1 MEKAHLD
8 KHPLLG
14 AVADGEQ
21 SFGADAEIAP
31 HSIHLRQVVGGVL
44 IFGGII
50 AVIVSWFGISGTL
63 DPGKQMPYLI
73 SGGIGGA
80 MAVAI
85 GVTSLISNE
94 HARDRDSLD
103 ELYGRLEAM
112 EATVDGIEE
121 HLVRLRYQVIEAVNG
136 KAATSRGKPVR
147 RADAAPVS
155 RQQRRERQPGVE
167 RTPRSH

>member
-1 MEKAHLD
+1 MDKAHLD

-21 SFGADAEIAP
+21 PLGVDADIAP
-31 HSIHLRQVVGGVL
+31 HSIHLRQVVGGIF
-44 IFGGII
+44 IFGGVL

-85 GVTSLISNE
+85 GVTLLISNE

-112 EATVDGIEE
+112 EAMVDGVEQ
-121 HLVRLRYQVIEAVNG
+121 HLVRLRFQISEAANTQP
-136 KAATSRGKPVR
+136 ASPRPRAR
-147 RADAAPVS
+147 RLK
-155 RQQRRERQPGVE
+155 E
-167 RTPRSH
+167 